1 MSVKVTVGQQT
12 FIKKIVLGTPVT
24 TARETLSIDEFTDFD
39 VATKSDAQILVFDSS
54 EGVFKNF
61 TFDVGQGLA
70 REYSPADDKLI
81 IGIDSLIKRQLLQVY
96 YLKVI
101 LHLHLTARLI

>member
-24 TARETLSIDEFTDFD
+24 TARETLSIYEFTDFN
-39 VATKSDAQILVFDSS
+39 VATKSDAQILVFDSA
-54 EGVFKNF
+54 EGVFKNY

-70 REYSPADDKLI
+70 REYSPGDDKLTI
-81 IGIDSLIKRQLLQVY
+81 AIDSDKTPVVTGILS
-96 YLKVI
+96 KVI
-101 LHLHLTARLI
+101 LHRHLTVHSI